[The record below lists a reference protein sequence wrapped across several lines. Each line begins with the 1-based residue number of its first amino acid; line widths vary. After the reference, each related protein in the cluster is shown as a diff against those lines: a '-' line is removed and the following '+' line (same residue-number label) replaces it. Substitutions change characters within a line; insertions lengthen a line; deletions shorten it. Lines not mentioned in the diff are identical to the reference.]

1 MSLGSILSSIGQG
14 VASFAPTIATM
25 LGGPMAGTAV
35 TALEGALGLNTDPKA
50 DLTSRATSIANILQ
64 NAQLTPDQVAAIRLA
79 EIKHAD
85 DVAKNN
91 VDLAKINAD
100 HEAAGWNADVQ
111 DRASARSREVAVKD
125 TTPSRLAYTIVGGFL
140 AITLAQLV
148 ALIGWPDAV
157 AKIPAAGWTL
167 IGNISGYL
175 AAEAKAATA
184 YYFGSSSGSRDKD
197 ATIKAQA
204 DSAAS

>member
-1 MSLGSILSSIGQG
+1 MSGFSDILGSIGTGI
-14 VASFAPTIATM
+14 ASFAPTLATM
-25 LGGPMAGTAV
+25 LGGPMAGAAV
-35 TALEGALGLNTDPKA
+35 GEIEKVLGIAPASNS
-50 DLTSRATSIANILQ
+50 DLGSRAQSIADVL
-64 NAQLTPDQVAAIRLA
+64 AQGKLTADQIVQLKLA
-79 EIKHAD
+79 EQKHSEIIAQQGI
-85 DVAKNN
+85 
-91 VDLAKINAD
+91 DLAKLNAD
-100 HEAAGWNADVQ
+100 HEAAGWNADVK
-111 DRASARSREVAVKD
+111 DRDSARTREVAVKD
-125 TTPSRLAYTIVGGFL
+125 STPSRLAYTIVGGFL

-184 YYFGSSSGSRDKD
+184 YYFGSSSGSREKD

-204 DSAAS
+204 ESQ